1 MSSLR
6 VRMLAALCLVIA
18 LAWGISIA
26 MFFSYIAFGQTN
38 AWRTGLHTLGQSL
51 VRVLPNQWNPESA
64 ITSSSSRERAVAK
77 AGNPPTAKAEPNE
90 PASILTAMLL
100 NTIELGLVGLLTWWA
115 LAASLRPLT
124 TVSSDLAK
132 RDPFDS
138 TPLATRAVPSELRP
152 LILAFNSLLKRV
164 ELAMRAERNFIAD
177 AAHELRT
184 PLAAL
189 HMHAEVALRAK
200 TIESKNDAINKLIDV
215 SHRTQRLAEQ
225 LLDLARLESGLHAD
239 NGQPTD
245 LASLSAHVI
254 SEFSVQAQ
262 SFGTAV
268 VLTGEPCLV
277 HCDVDEIGILLRN
290 LLDNALRHGKPFG
303 TINVLCGNETSA
315 GSRHAFLEV
324 RDDGPGV
331 PKHEHTSI
339 FERFYRTDN
348 SVGRG
353 SGIGLSLVADI
364 ARLHGATI
372 RTDTGA
378 LGRGLSIRIIF
389 PTEKA
394 A

>member
-6 VRMLAALCLVIA
+6 FRMLAALCLVIA
-18 LAWGISIA
+18 LAWAISIA
-26 MFFSYIAFGQTN
+26 MFVSYIAFGQTN
-38 AWRTGLHTLGQSL
+38 VWRTGLHTLGQSL
-51 VRVLPNQWNPESA
+51 VRALPNDWNAKNASTP
-64 ITSSSSRERAVAK
+64 SSGREHTVSQV
-77 AGNPPTAKAEPNE
+77 GDPPSAKAEPNE

-124 TVSSDLAK
+124 TVSGDLAK

-138 TPLATRAVPSELRP
+138 TPLATQAVPSELRP

-200 TIESKNDAINKLIDV
+200 TIDSKNDAINKLIDV

-225 LLDLARLESGLHAD
+225 LLDLARLESGLHTD
-239 NGQPTD
+239 SEQPTD
-245 LASLSAHVI
+245 LVSLSAHVI

-262 SFGTAV
+262 AYGTAV

-277 HCDVDEIGILLRN
+277 NCDVDEIGILLRN

-315 GSRHAFLEV
+315 GSSHAFLEV

-331 PKHEHTSI
+331 PKHEHAAI
-339 FERFYRTDN
+339 FERFYRANN

-372 RTDTGA
+372 RTNAGA
-378 LGRGLSIRIIF
+378 LRRGLSIRIVF
-389 PTEKA
+389 PA
-394 A
+394 AKLV